1 MVDVSHYVNF
11 SLDERHLL
19 SSPGIVLRQD
29 FDGRGAVV
37 PAVLRVP
44 DHATVALSALLYLL
58 YNITP
63 IIGDFGEF
71 QWTTNFSV
79 WPGMSRY
86 M

>member
-1 MVDVSHYVNF
+1 MYVVYFSHYVYF
-11 SLDERHLL
+11 ALDESHLL
-19 SSPGIVLRQD
+19 PSPGIVFWQD

-71 QWTTNFSV
+71 QWDHELQ
-79 WPGMSRY
+79 
-86 M
+86 